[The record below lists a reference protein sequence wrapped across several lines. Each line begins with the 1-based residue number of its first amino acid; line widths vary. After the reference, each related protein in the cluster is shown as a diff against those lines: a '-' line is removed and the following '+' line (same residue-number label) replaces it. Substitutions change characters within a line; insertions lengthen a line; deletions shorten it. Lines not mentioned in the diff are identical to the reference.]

1 MPTRRWHLTFPEEQ
15 VQQPLVYRL
24 VADHGLVI
32 NIRRADVDAHVG
44 WMILEVDGPDS
55 ALDAGRAY
63 LADAGVSV
71 TDPSGDVLQ
80 G

>member
-1 MPTRRWHLTFPEEQ
+1 MASRRWHLTFPEDK

-44 WMILEVDGPDS
+44 WMILEVEGPEA
-55 ALDAGRAY
+55 ALDAGRDY
-63 LADAGVSV
+63 LLAAGVSV
-71 TDPSGDVLQ
+71 TDPTGDVLL